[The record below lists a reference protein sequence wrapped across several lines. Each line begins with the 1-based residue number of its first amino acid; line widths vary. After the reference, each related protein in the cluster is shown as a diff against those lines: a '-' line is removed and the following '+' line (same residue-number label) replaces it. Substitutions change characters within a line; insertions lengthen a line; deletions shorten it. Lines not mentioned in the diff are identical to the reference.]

1 MSHWRSKAVPM
12 NVKPILFNTEMTQ
25 AILEDR
31 KDVTRRIAFPNKDLR
46 PFPRAEYPNG
56 WWFRGRAFVDWDS
69 FIGSRYEY
77 DPCKYQP
84 GNLLWVRETWCRWWM
99 PHDEWHYCYKAS
111 DPNGNKRPTGPEYD
125 DRWETRPWSPSL
137 HMPKEAARIFLR
149 VTDVKLQRL
158 NDMSEEDAMHEGF
171 PDGREEAIPP
181 LARFSILW
189 DKTVKRE
196 DIDQYGWN
204 ANPWVWAIEFERVDK
219 PGREWAD
226 YCGLEYADGGAF
238 APAT

>member
-1 MSHWRSKAVPM
+1 
-12 NVKPILFNTEMTQ
+12 
-25 AILEDR
+25 
-31 KDVTRRIAFPNKDLR
+31 
-46 PFPRAEYPNG
+46 
-56 WWFRGRAFVDWDS
+56 
-69 FIGSRYEY
+69 
-77 DPCKYQP
+77 
-84 GNLLWVRETWCRWWM
+84 
-99 PHDEWHYCYKAS
+99 
-111 DPNGNKRPTGPEYD
+111 
-125 DRWETRPWSPSL
+125 
-137 HMPKEAARIFLR
+137 MPKEAARIFLR
-149 VTDVKLQRL
+149 VTGVKLQRL

-171 PDGREEAIPP
+171 PDGREEVISP

-226 YCGLEYADGGAF
+226 YCGLEYADGGAL